1 MDNKK
6 NKKLFITIII
16 SFLVF
21 ICMCIIC
28 MATLLLKKE
37 NRTTNNEMQEEIE
50 QSKDENDSFIHE
62 DNIYIVPTMLDPI
75 APNSSWCCTFQLVW
89 NDVKNKLA
97 KKDIILNP
105 QLDIVKNL
113 NKEDFD
119 ESMLS
124 EEYYYKIYGPKTLE
138 LKEQIENGIKEKF
151 DQRSDILNNIDWS
164 RENSNDVLFYSMLYR
179 KFEFFQK
186 FNKLDNDKFGNK
198 YEDVEYFGIDN
209 YNIPQSVRNQIR
221 VLYYNSKDDFALVI
235 DTKSND
241 EVIFCKNPKG
251 NTFDKIYKNMNKKI
265 DKYEGSNNF
274 EELDRFKAPILNF
287 DETKEYEELSN
298 KEFRTAEGEKI
309 VIKNAMQTLKLSIDE
324 NGGEIKSEL
333 NLLAKASASID
344 EKDEGRYFYVDDT
357 FAIFL
362 REKGKDKPYF
372 AGRIDD
378 ISKFQ

>member
-1 MDNKK
+1 MVNKK
-6 NKKLFITIII
+6 IKKAFITTIII
-16 SFLVF
+16 VFAF
-21 ICMCIIC
+21 ICVCIIC

-37 NRTTNNEMQEEIE
+37 NRTTNNEMQEAIE

-124 EEYYYKIYGPKTLE
+124 EEYYYKTYGTKTLE

-151 DQRSDILNNIDWS
+151 DQSSDILNKIDWS
-164 RENSNDVLFYSMLYR
+164 RENSNDFLFYSMLYR

-209 YNIPQSVRNQIR
+209 NNIPKSVRDQIR
-221 VLYYNSKDDFALVI
+221 VLYYNSKEDFALVI

-274 EELDRFKAPILNF
+274 EKLDRFKAPILNF

-344 EKDEGRYFYVDDT
+344 EGRYFYVDDT